1 VIIKK
6 ATYSSFFDII
16 PRQPIETEISVL
28 ASDFPLT
35 KFKLFTV
42 ETKPSIIISTVNSI
56 TQGESFDLVL
66 DVKILDVPLSDIKVN
81 WDIQGAQIQEISETT
96 DNNGK
101 IKLTLIP
108 DDADMIHVKATTFD
122 FDQITA
128 SKVIPITK
136 PGETS
141 GNDGSLLENNLGLFL
156 IPGVVIGGG
165 ILIRKKNLLE
175 PISERFPVVESVLN
189 RFGEIFE
196 RLGIMEKIET
206 IKEKIPIIKDR

>member
-1 VIIKK
+1 M
-6 ATYSSFFDII
+6 
-16 PRQPIETEISVL
+16 
-28 ASDFPLT
+28 
-35 KFKLFTV
+35 
-42 ETKPSIIISTVNSI
+42 NSI

-66 DVKILDVPLSDIKVN
+66 DVKILDVPLSDIKIN

-108 DDADMIHVKATTFD
+108 DDADMIHVKATTSD

-128 SKVIPITK
+128 SKEIPITK

-141 GNDGSLLENNLGLFL
+141 GISGNDGNLLENNLGLFL
-156 IPGVVIGGG
+156 IPVIVIGGG

-196 RLGIMEKIET
+196 RLGIMEKIES